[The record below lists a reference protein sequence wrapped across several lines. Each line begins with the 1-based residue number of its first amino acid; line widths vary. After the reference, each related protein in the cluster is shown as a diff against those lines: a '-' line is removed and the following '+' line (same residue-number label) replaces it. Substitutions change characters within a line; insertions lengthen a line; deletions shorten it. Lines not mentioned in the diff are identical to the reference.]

1 MGLLTFAPLAETD
14 LEEIGNYIAADS
26 PAAARRFLAELQG
39 RCAHITEAP
48 RGGRARPELYP
59 GLRSVPFHR
68 HVIFYTAEGQDVRIE
83 RILHGAR
90 DIEQVFE
97 QDDS

>member
-1 MGLLTFAPLAETD
+1 MTVSTETVAAQLLQS
-14 LEEIGNYIAADS
+14 S
-26 PAAARRFLAELQG
+26 PAKNG
-39 RCAHITEAP
+39 GITITEAP
-48 RGGRARPELYP
+48 RGGRARPELYS

-68 HVIFYTAEGQDVRIE
+68 YVIFYTVEGRDVRIE

-97 QDDS
+97 QGDE